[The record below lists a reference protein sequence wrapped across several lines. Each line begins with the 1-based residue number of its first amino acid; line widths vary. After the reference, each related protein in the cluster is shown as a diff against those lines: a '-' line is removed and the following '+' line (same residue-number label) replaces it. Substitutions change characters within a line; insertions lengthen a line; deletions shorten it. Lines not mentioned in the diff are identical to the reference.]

1 MSDVVSDAP
10 ASIERLLRI
19 ATAAFVVVLALLVA
33 SAVTAPIADLAVRAG
48 LVDEGTNRWRLLRTV
63 VQFAGFLAAV
73 LGYLAVT
80 DGWDLLRVSRPTP
93 WEAGLVV
100 GGGVGLLGFQYAA
113 LFVLREVGLTT
124 AQNQAV
130 VPAGDPAAYYLAM
143 IAVSILVVGPV
154 EEVLFRGVVQ
164 GGLRRAFDAAPAVLI
179 ASLLFGLVHL
189 SALEGTAGQRWA
201 YVAVVVALGCV
212 LGVLYERTNNVLVPG
227 LAHGVYNAGIYAVL
241 LASTV

>member
-1 MSDVVSDAP
+1 MSDVASDLP
-10 ASIERLLRI
+10 IPVDQLLRL
-19 ATAAFVVVLALLVA
+19 ATAAFVVLLSLFVA
-33 SAVTAPIADLAVRAG
+33 SAVTAPVAGLAVRVG
-48 LVDEGTNRWRLLRTV
+48 LVEAGTNGWRLLRTV
-63 VQFAGFLAAV
+63 VQFSGFLAAV
-73 LGYLAVT
+73 LGYLAAT
-80 DGWDLLRVSRPTP
+80 DEWELLRISRPTP

-100 GGGVGLLGFQYAA
+100 GGGGGLLGFQYGA
-113 LFVLREVGLTT
+113 LFVLRELGLTT

-143 IAVSILVVGPV
+143 IAVSLLVVGPV

-164 GGLRRAFDAAPAVLI
+164 GGLRRAFDAAPAVLL

-189 SALEGTAGQRWA
+189 SALEGTAGQQWA
-201 YVAVVVALGCV
+201 YVAVVVVLGCV
-212 LGVLYERTNNVLVPG
+212 LGVLYERTDNVLVPG